1 MKQEE
6 DKLFQRDE
14 RKNIKS
20 PYFQTLCLFL
30 FLAVLSDLN
39 SSMCISIKNSLHFIH
54 NRVMSKALTHKLF

>member
-14 RKNIKS
+14 RKTLN
-20 PYFQTLCLFL
+20 PCYFQTLCLFL

-39 SSMCISIKNSLHFIH
+39 SSLCASVELDKKFFGLHP
-54 NRVMSKALTHKLF
+54 